1 MSINELHTQALDAVK
16 RFKKAEAD
24 LVEIFQKIE
33 EARVFA
39 KMGYTSL
46 FEYGVKALGLSEANT
61 YAFIQVGRK
70 SKTVPALK
78 EAIRS
83 GALTVSK
90 AKKIVSV
97 ITPENQEDWLEKAK
111 TLSKEK
117 LEKEVARENPRAVVS
132 ERAKYVSE
140 DRVELRLGISEEL
153 LKKLKRIQ
161 DLESQRSRK
170 AASLE
175 DALEKLAETYLEK
188 NDPIKKAERVRP
200 QLVPGL
206 VANGVR
212 VKIPAITRHAVNLR
226 DQGQCTHTHTD
237 GSRCEQKRWIETH
250 HIQEVSQGG
259 SNSIS
264 NLTTVC
270 FHHHRLRHLK

>member
-1 MSINELHTQALDAVK
+1 MSTHELHAQALDAAR

-33 EARVFA
+33 EGRVFA
-39 KMGYTSL
+39 KMGYASL

-70 SKTVPALK
+70 SKTVPALQ

-83 GALTVSK
+83 GSLTLSK

-97 ITPENQEDWLEKAK
+97 ITPENQEDWIMKAQ
-111 TLSKEK
+111 TLSKDR
-117 LEKEVARENPRAVVS
+117 LEKEVARENPKAAVS
-132 ERAKYVSE
+132 ERAKYVSDE
-140 DRVELRLGISEEL
+140 RVELRLGISEEL
-153 LKKLKRIQ
+153 LKKLRRIQ

-175 DALEKLAETYLEK
+175 DALEKLAEVYLEK
-188 NDPIKKAERVRP
+188 NDPVKKAQRAKP

-206 VANGVR
+206 VPNGGR
-212 VKIPAITRHAVNLR
+212 SK
-226 DQGQCTHTHTD
+226 
-237 GSRCEQKRWIETH
+237 
-250 HIQEVSQGG
+250 SQP
-259 SNSIS
+259 SPDMA
-264 NLTTVC
+264 
-270 FHHHRLRHLK
+270 